1 MSAGAGQQGFA
12 GALGQDPNVQPQ
24 TQIDPALIQ
33 LLLMQMQN
41 DGLEGGMQPETQA
54 MTPLDPMAGM
64 QGIYS
69 QDPNAG
75 GSGMGMGGMGGG
87 MGMMQG
93 FGNSP
98 GGNLPPAF
106 AQAQQMSQQSPQS
119 ATALLGVAS
128 AHGRFYDTS

>member
-1 MSAGAGQQGFA
+1 MGGMQMPPQMSAGAGQQGFA
-12 GALGQDPNVQPQ
+12 GALGQDPNIHPT

-33 LLLMQMQN
+33 LLLMQMQ
-41 DGLEGGMQPETQA
+41 DGGLEGGMQPETQA
-54 MTPLDPMAGM
+54 MMPLDPMAGM

-75 GSGMGMGGMGGG
+75 GTGMAGMMGGMGGG

-93 FGNSP
+93 MGNSP

-119 ATALLGVAS
+119 ATP
-128 AHGRFYDTS
+128 Y

>member
-1 MSAGAGQQGFA
+1 MSGMQMPQQMSAGAGQQGFA
-12 GALGQDPNVQPQ
+12 GALGQDPMQAQ

-33 LLLMQMQN
+33 ILLMQMQ
-41 DGLEGGMQPETQA
+41 DAGLEGGMQPEAQA
-54 MTPLDPMAGM
+54 MMPLDPTAGM

-75 GSGMGMGGMGGG
+75 GNGMAGGMGGMGGG

-93 FGNSP
+93 LGNSP

-106 AQAQQMSQQSPQS
+106 AQAQQMSQQRPQS
-119 ATALLGVAS
+119 AS
-128 AHGRFYDTS
+128 PY